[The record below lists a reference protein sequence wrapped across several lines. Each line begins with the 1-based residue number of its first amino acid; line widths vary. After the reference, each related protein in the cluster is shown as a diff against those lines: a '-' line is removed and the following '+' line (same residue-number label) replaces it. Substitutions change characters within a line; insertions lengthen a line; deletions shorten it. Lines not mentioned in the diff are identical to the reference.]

1 MIEVEVKA
9 RYGPEVADKI
19 LAMGAVLKGT
29 EHHHDIYFNSPS
41 RDFRRTDEAL
51 RIRIKEEGARLT
63 YKGPKL
69 DMRTKSRLELTVALD
84 NPMAMEKIL
93 AELGFRPSGEVRK
106 QRTKYTLGEVTFAL
120 DDVEGL
126 GSFLEIEAPAEGDW
140 ADKQEMVLEILKR
153 IGPGE
158 SIRKSY
164 LELLEE
170 QRQKDVSKS

>member
-9 RYGPEVADKI
+9 RRGPNVLDKI

-29 EHHHDIYFNSPS
+29 EHHHDIYFNSPT

-69 DMRTKSRLELTVALD
+69 DSRTKSRLELTVEVED
-84 NPMAMEKIL
+84 PSAMEKIL

-106 QRTKYTLGEVTFAL
+106 RRTKYSLDEITFAL

-126 GSFLEIEAPAEGDW
+126 GSFLEIEAPAEGNW
-140 ADKQEMVLEILKR
+140 ADKQERVLKILQR
-153 IGPGE
+153 LGQGE